1 LRACASLALAPAPEA
16 GADDEAEPSE
26 DGAPAPDGQPGG
38 ERPALVLAEPRSGP
52 TPKRRSSNQSSVSR
66 TDPEAK
72 LRGKPGQRPHLV
84 YRGQVAVDRK
94 QRVIVACRGERA
106 DGFEGDAVEPLLD
119 RARFACPELA
129 SIGADSG
136 FAAERVW
143 RASERRGIAAFI
155 PPQPTMLPKAGEE
168 ATTDAQRQALAA
180 RARCK
185 SPAGIEAHR
194 RRMADAE
201 GVIGEL
207 KNQGT
212 ADRAQ
217 RRGTLYF
224 HVQLLLNC
232 TAVNCKRLAD
242 HAQRAQSGV
251 GPSLSMSGETLTI
264 EESMTLRARTEQR
277 RDVGD
282 EQEWSCSSG

>member
-1 LRACASLALAPAPEA
+1 M
-16 GADDEAEPSE
+16 
-26 DGAPAPDGQPGG
+26 
-38 ERPALVLAEPRSGP
+38 
-52 TPKRRSSNQSSVSR
+52 
-66 TDPEAK
+66 
-72 LRGKPGQRPHLV
+72 
-84 YRGQVAVDRK
+84 
-94 QRVIVACRGERA
+94 IVACRGEQA

-143 RASERRGIAAFI
+143 RAAERRGIAAFI
-155 PPQPTMLPKAGEE
+155 PPQPTMLPKAGKE

-194 RRMADAE
+194 QRMADAE

-212 ADRAQ
+212 AARAQ
-217 RRGTLYF
+217 RRGTPHF

-242 HAQRAQSGV
+242 HAPQAQSGV
-251 GPSLSMSGETLTI
+251 AAAPQTSDSAPPSRHAPHVSRRRSQPLARRPPRRRP
-264 EESMTLRARTEQR
+264 LRLATTRSRSAEPVALLKGLLGQALRPLITEVAIATR
-277 RDVGD
+277 VPPV
-282 EQEWSCSSG
+282 